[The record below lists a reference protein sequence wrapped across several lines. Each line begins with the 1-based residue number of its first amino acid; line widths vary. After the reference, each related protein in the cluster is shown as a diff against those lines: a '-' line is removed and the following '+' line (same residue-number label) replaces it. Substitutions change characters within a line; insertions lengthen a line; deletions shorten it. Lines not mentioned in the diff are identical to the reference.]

1 VRQQPRERG
10 PVLPRVL
17 VCPDSFKGTY
27 SAYDVAAAL
36 AEGVRT
42 AGGIPVSLPLADG
55 GEGTAQVLRE
65 VLGGS
70 WVPAQVADPLGRP
83 VAAGFVLL
91 PDQHTAVVDVAA
103 ASGLTLVPVDAR
115 DAEAASSYGTGQLIA
130 KALESG
136 ARRVLVACGGSATTD
151 GGEGAL
157 DALSGAGGLGG
168 AELLVLCDVRTP
180 FERAAE
186 VFAPQK
192 GADEAAVRRL
202 AERLHALAD
211 GWPRDPRG
219 VRHSGAAGGLSGG
232 LWATLGASLVSGID
246 TVLDAVGFERFVATA
261 DLIIT
266 GEGRLDTQSAEGKVV
281 AGVLDRAGTAPV
293 HVACGEIGLEPEQ
306 LHSLGIAAAHCT
318 PTPEAMR
325 DAAAAITGAAARELA
340 ENYTGL
346 PLDL

>member
-1 VRQQPRERG
+1 
-10 PVLPRVL
+10 VL

-27 SAYDVAAAL
+27 DAHTVADSLAA
-36 AEGVRT
+36 GVRT
-42 AGGIPVSLPLADG
+42 AGGIPMCLPLADG
-55 GEGTAQVLRE
+55 GEGTAAILHE

-70 WVPAQVADPLGRP
+70 WVPAQVTDPLGRP

-103 ASGLTLVPVDAR
+103 ASGLTLVPVEAR
-115 DAEAASSYGTGQLIA
+115 DAEAASTYGTGQLIA
-130 KALESG
+130 KAVESG
-136 ARRVLVACGGSATTD
+136 ARRILVACGGSATTD

-157 DALSGAGGLGG
+157 DALAEAGGLDG
-168 AELLVLCDVRTP
+168 AELVVLCDVRTP
-180 FERAAE
+180 FENAAE

-202 AERLHALAD
+202 TERLHVLAD

-219 VRHSGAAGGLSGG
+219 VLRSGAAGGLSGG
-232 LWATLGASLVSGID
+232 LWATLGATLVSGID

-281 AGVLDRAGTAPV
+281 AGVLGRAAATPV
-293 HVACGEIGLEPEQ
+293 HVAAGEVALDPEQ

-318 PTPEAMR
+318 PGPEAMR
-325 DAAAAITGAAARELA
+325 ATAAAVTEAAARELA